1 MCIRDRGN
9 LLPPA
14 GLAEGDSYPCD
25 PAIQEGDCKNS
36 LTPLS
41 GEASS
46 MPAGFYWDGILF
58 MVLGAAGLAGSLYM
72 HLALM
77 PSWRAR
83 AKAMK
88 EVQDDQADASSE
100 SEDNDDDGDLEEEME
115 EALEEDF
122 EDEELDDESD
132 DESDEPEEDEDDE
145 GEGEIDIGSH
155 IGLTLEDEEV
165 FGTIIEFDD
174 EDETVTIEEDGTGD
188 IITGYQEDMFV
199 E

>member
-1 MCIRDRGN
+1 MI
-9 LLPPA
+9 
-14 GLAEGDSYPCD
+14 
-25 PAIQEGDCKNS
+25 
-36 LTPLS
+36 
-41 GEASS
+41 
-46 MPAGFYWDGILF
+46 
-58 MVLGAAGLAGSLYM
+58 LGAAGLVGSLYM
-72 HLALM
+72 HLVLM
-77 PSWRAR
+77 PTWRGR

-88 EVQDDQADASSE
+88 EVQDDQADASTESE
-100 SEDNDDDGDLEEEME
+100 SEEEDNIEDEMQ

-122 EDEELDDESD
+122 EEEELDDESD
-132 DESDEPEEDEDDE
+132 EDPEESVEDEDAE

-174 EDETVTIEEDGTGD
+174 EDETVTIEEDETGD